1 MDIIFHIIMKR
12 LLLIAVIIATC
23 ILLTASTPMEN
34 TNSTPHV
41 VISGEVWLLTE
52 TGEKLFLLPDSYYA
66 RINNLDESYYYVTF
80 NGVNGKVNKNIVS
93 TTGYHT
99 TAQGTMCDI
108 NVASEYAEFVSINL
122 KSRPDLSSENVTSV
136 PINEPF
142 TFLGVYPAED
152 GRWYYVKYAEY
163 YGYLKQ
169 ERTTMPS
176 YEVTPFVP
184 ETLPVVAPEETP
196 SEEDNS
202 EPEPLDSNLKII
214 IIVGLAVPA
223 VFLVIL
229 LFKNNNKKERYYR
242 DE

>member
-1 MDIIFHIIMKR
+1 MKR
-12 LLLIAVIIATC
+12 LLLIVVITVIC
-23 ILLTASTPMEN
+23 ILLTASTPTEN

-41 VISGEVWLLTE
+41 IISGEVWLLTE
-52 TGEKLFLLPDSYYA
+52 TGERLFLLPDSYYA

-80 NGVNGKVNKNIVS
+80 NGVNGKVSKNIVS

-99 TAQGTMCDI
+99 TAQGTMRDI

-122 KSRPDLSSENVTSV
+122 KALPDLSSQNVTAI
-136 PINEPF
+136 PISEPF
-142 TFLGVYPAED
+142 TFLGIYPSED
-152 GRWYYVKYAEY
+152 GVWYYVKYAEY

-169 ERTTMPS
+169 ERTTMPT
-176 YEVTPFVP
+176 YQVTPFVP
-184 ETLPVVAPEETP
+184 ETLPVSAPEE
-196 SEEDNS
+196 EVEKENNN
-202 EPEPLDSNLKII
+202 EPLPLDTNLKII

-223 VFLVIL
+223 LFLVIL